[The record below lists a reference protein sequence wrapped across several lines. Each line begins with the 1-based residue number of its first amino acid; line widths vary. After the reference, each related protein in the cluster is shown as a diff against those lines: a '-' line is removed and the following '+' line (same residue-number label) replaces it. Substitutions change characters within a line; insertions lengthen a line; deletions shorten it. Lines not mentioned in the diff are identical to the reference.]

1 MSKAIPATLL
11 PDYSEDATTFCL
23 ITRVLTKNNVLY
35 GFTDLDADVEYDP
48 SVVDPEGTGD
58 DWGLAVHRSENG
70 FTPSRVQAS
79 ADLSVDNA
87 ELAGLVMDAG
97 ITEAQI
103 RAGLFDYA
111 KVRIYRVNYM
121 DLTKGHELV
130 QSGTAGETR
139 FSANG
144 RRTEFRS
151 LTQQLKQPI
160 SPAYSQTCRA
170 QFGSMPIGTD
180 DGSFEEEHPCGKAF
194 TWVSGTI
201 TSIGSNARRIFSD
214 SALTQATGFF
224 SPGVVEILDGPNA
237 GVQME
242 VDDFT
247 ADAFTLALQLPYAL
261 TVGTAYRARQDCSKI
276 HDDADH
282 GCLYHWGA
290 DWVYHFQGEPD
301 IPVADGGANMIP
313 GAQITR
319 S

>member
-1 MSKAIPATLL
+1 MKSIPIALQD
-11 PDYSEDATTFCL
+11 DYNEDATTLCL
-23 ITRVLTKNNVLY
+23 ITRILTKDGDLY
-35 GFTDLDADVEYDP
+35 GFTNLDVDIEYDP

-58 DWGLAVHRSENG
+58 NWGSAVHRSDNG
-70 FTPSRVQAS
+70 FTPSRIQAS
-79 ADLSVDNA
+79 ADLAVDNA
-87 ELAGLVMDAG
+87 ELSGLVQDTG

-111 KVRIYRVNYM
+111 KVRVYQINYM
-121 DLTKGHELV
+121 DTSKGHELV

-144 RRTEFRS
+144 WKTEFRS

-160 SPAYSQTCRA
+160 SPGYSITCRA
-170 QFGSMPIGTD
+170 RFGSKVIGTD
-180 DGSFEEEHPCGKAF
+180 DGSFEEAHPCGMAF
-194 TWVSGTI
+194 TWVTGTI
-201 TSIGSNARRIFSD
+201 TSLGSNARRIFSD

-237 GVQME
+237 GAQME

-261 TVGTAYRARQDCSKI
+261 TVGTAYRVRQDCSKI

-282 GCLYHWGA
+282 GCLYHFGP
-290 DWVYHFQGEPD
+290 DWIDHFQGEPD